1 MADLYF
7 KVNADYT
14 ELVAMQAEANR
25 LKAELSNFSGSKA
38 EFTELSNRVAALNTE
53 IQNLAAKG
61 IRDAE
66 GAFRD
71 FAEGAN
77 KTIGNVD
84 FSTFAK
90 GAEDSAA
97 AAREFGAAW
106 LSAMDSATSKDMDAV
121 ISNVRENMHGLRNSM
136 LDVQNVMSTT
146 NNPAA
151 TAALQGYMA
160 ELERLYKFYNEI
172 GLAARKMKEDMAVP
186 AGTQSMETVEVEQ
199 QRKALLEQMQSLYDA
214 EIQKQQKLG
223 NEYDKAAVALERY
236 KQQYIEMS
244 SQGGTSQELSSLKEN
259 IATTSVA
266 MQSLETQVEQ
276 SKEKTSQLSTA
287 MGEVKSNTQM
297 SSLEVTQMAVQFDNG
312 ANSGMRLRT
321 EMMMAREQL
330 ARMIQDGQSGSLQF
344 IQMAEKAG
352 ELRRV
357 FTASSAKMNYYA
369 NPTKGFAS
377 TTAALQGVAG
387 AAKVAVGIYGLFNK
401 KQEDLIRIQTTIQS
415 LMAITSGLQAVYN
428 MRSAK
433 SAVMQGILY
442 VQDQL
447 RKKVL
452 VDLAVAQEMENAAV
466 AQGTVAAGADA
477 AANTADAAAK
487 GAAAAATNKLTI
499 TQRLFNSVAKANPY
513 VLLATALITVIGAVW
528 ALARAN
534 GKAKKAEEEHKKSLE
549 RLASIQKAYS
559 DTYISEMT
567 SIQSKYQKL
576 QREWNRLKTAHEKN
590 HFIKVNQNAFHDLG
604 YAVSFVSQAEA
615 LLVKRTPK
623 VIAAMTAR
631 AKAAAME
638 AQIQANWKDYYT
650 ELDKIEQTAKGRK
663 KYKAGDTPFWGA
675 IKVYGLEKGDYT
687 MQYGAAKL
695 TESGAAKAN
704 AWELQH
710 VAQSKQERAAKALAA
725 AEKRDAVY
733 QKRIDALLDEVDKNN
748 EEIGVPTWDGKETN
762 TPKVNTT
769 YNKDNTDN
777 DKDISIEEQD
787 EEKRRDQEEAARR
800 DRIEYERKLA
810 ADRVAAMKD
819 GEAKVA
825 AQREL
830 EQKNAIEDIKEDYRS
845 RQLEI
850 IKGEK
855 NLFDN
860 QQKKL
865 PKKGNYYETAQFKAH
880 YDKQGN
886 LMLDP
891 ELEKEMNNRIAT
903 ANAVQQYDN
912 AKAQSDSLKELEN
925 FYNKRITI
933 EQKYADEQ
941 AKIKDKF
948 DAGFMDKDT
957 YDSLIFQSNSKKKA
971 ELQKVAFEDYKD
983 SPAFQLA
990 MSDDSVNYSA
1000 LESALVEIQK
1010 QMGKAKDTMDSSD
1023 FQAFIETYQQIC
1035 ERMIEANPFDAL
1047 SKSVGQLK
1055 LDEDELASAHANTQ
1069 SVYSRYGLDSNGQE
1083 VAGGAMEQLRMDY
1096 ENALANE
1103 QNADKNLNDA
1113 SQTKDEDLIAKVWE
1127 AKTAA
1132 VNATT
1137 KAKQAYSRAT
1147 DTVTNAENREA
1158 NAGNKVSR
1166 TTKNVQKAQK
1176 KARTTCL
1183 AWADAVKQAADM
1195 YKSPVTNAISQM
1207 ASLVS
1212 TTINS
1217 IDSIANAGKASAEG
1231 VSKVAQAVTK
1241 AVAILAIIQAAWEE
1255 INTIMS
1261 LFTGSAEKQYQ
1272 EKVSS
1277 LKGEINAL
1285 DYQFTVLKENMDDMW
1300 GTDAINQYI
1309 KSVDALKDKQDK
1321 QLELIKMQAE
1331 HVNGHH
1337 SLNYYQNKNSG
1348 LTSSDWQKAK
1358 DWFKKQGW
1366 NITGDGITMLYNLT
1380 PEQMKEFLASGI
1392 GTYITGALGGVK
1404 GTGDYSGSDWLS
1416 DIQAYADSV
1425 SSVEDITEELQ
1436 EKINGITFD
1445 SLKDNL
1451 MELVTTFDTSL
1462 NDIDNNFD
1470 EFMRDAV
1477 YNNVREGYEKELE
1490 NWYKEL
1496 DELNTKRAQGMNDEE
1511 YRKELAKLREK
1522 YETIVKKAQN
1532 DYQTSLTDAGIN
1544 VKDVE
1549 QSASEGGFESMSED
1563 TGQELNGR
1571 FASMQ
1576 GQETVTATNTGMM
1589 VQQLASTISIADEI
1603 RTIQVNSY
1611 LSLQAIEENTRKVV
1625 EPILGMRDDIT
1636 KIKENVDRL

>member
-7 KVNADYT
+7 KVHADYT
-14 ELVAMQAEANR
+14 ELVSMQAEANR
-25 LKAELSNFSGSKA
+25 LKAELENFSGSKE
-38 EFTELSNRVAALNTE
+38 EFTELSNRVAVLNEAMRKLATKGVMDAAE
-53 IQNLAAKG
+53 AFQNFAQ
-61 IRDAE
+61 DASK
-66 GAFRD
+66 A
-71 FAEGAN
+71 
-77 KTIGNVD
+77 IGGVD

-90 GAEDSAA
+90 GAEDSAS
-97 AAREFGAAW
+97 AAREFGECWMA
-106 LSAMDSATSKDMDAV
+106 AMDSATSKDLDVA
-121 ISNVRENMHGLRNSM
+121 ISNVKENMHDLRNGM
-136 LDVQNVMSTT
+136 IDVQNAMSST

-151 TAALQGYMA
+151 TTALQGYMG
-160 ELERLYKFYNEI
+160 ELERLYNFYNEI
-172 GLAARKMKEDMAVP
+172 GRAAIKMKEDMATP
-186 AGTQSMETVEVEQ
+186 APVQSAESLEVEG
-199 QRKALLEQMQSLYDA
+199 QRKALLEQMQALYDS

-223 NEYDKAAVALERY
+223 TEYDRAAIALERY
-236 KQQYIEMS
+236 KQQYLEMS
-244 SQGGTSQELSSLKEN
+244 SQGGSKQEMASLKEN
-259 IATTSVA
+259 IATSTTA
-266 MQSLETQVEQ
+266 MQSIETQVEQ
-276 SKEKTSQLSTA
+276 SKEKTGQLSA
-287 MGEVKSNTQM
+287 SMGEVKTNTQM
-297 SSLEVTQMAVQFDNG
+297 TSLEVTQMAMQFDNG

-330 ARMIQDGQSGSLQF
+330 ARMVQDGQTGTLQF
-344 IQMAEKAG
+344 VQMAEKAG

-357 FTASSAKMNYYA
+357 FTAASAKMNYYA
-369 NPTKGFAS
+369 NPTKGFAT
-377 TTAALQGVAG
+377 TTAALQGMAG

-401 KQEDLIRIQTTIQS
+401 KQEDLIKIQTTIQS

-442 VQDQL
+442 VQDKL

-452 VDLAVAQEMENAAV
+452 IDLAVAQEMANTAETQGAV
-466 AQGTVAAGADA
+466 TAGTSA

-487 GAAAAATNKLTI
+487 GAATAATGKLTI
-499 TQRLFNSVAKANPY
+499 AQRLFNSVAKANPY
-513 VLLATALITVIGAVW
+513 VLLATALVAVVGAVW

-534 GKAKKAEEEHKKSLE
+534 SKAKKEAEEHKKSLE
-549 RLASIQKAYS
+549 RLSAIRKAYS
-559 DTYISEMT
+559 DAYISEMT
-567 SIQSKYQKL
+567 STQSKYEKL
-576 QREWNRLKTAHEKN
+576 QRSWNRLKTAHEKN
-590 HFIKVNQNAFHDLG
+590 HFIKVNRNAFHDLG
-604 YAVSFVSQAEA
+604 YAVSSVSQAEL

-650 ELDKIEQTAKGRK
+650 ELDKIDQTAKGRK
-663 KYKAGDTPFWGA
+663 KYKAGDAPFYGA
-675 IKVYGLEKGDYT
+675 VKTYGLGKGDYE
-687 MQYGAAKL
+687 MKYGAAYL
-695 TESGAAKAN
+695 TEAGAAKAN
-704 AWELQH
+704 AWETQH

-725 AEKRDAVY
+725 AQKRDAVY
-733 QKRIDALLDEVDKNN
+733 QKRINALLDEADISDK
-748 EEIGVPTWDGKETN
+748 EVGVPVWDGKEPKEKH
-762 TPKVNTT
+762 PKVNTD
-769 YNKDNTDN
+769 YN
-777 DKDISIEEQD
+777 KDISIEEQ
-787 EEKRRDQEEAARR
+787 EEDKRRDQEEQARKAR
-800 DRIEYERKLA
+800 LEYERKLA
-810 ADRVAAMKD
+810 ADRVVAMKD

-830 EQKNAIEDIKEDYRS
+830 EQKNAIEDIREDYRA
-845 RQLEI
+845 RQLDI

-855 NLFDN
+855 SLYDN
-860 QQKKL
+860 SQKKL
-865 PKKGNYYETAQFKAH
+865 TNKDKKRGNFYDTAQFKAH
-880 YDKQGN
+880 YDAEGN
-886 LMLDP
+886 LKLDP
-891 ELEKEMNNRIAT
+891 ELEKEMNNRLAT
-903 ANAVQQYDN
+903 ANAMQQYDN

-933 EQKYADEQ
+933 EQKYVDEQ
-941 AKIKDKF
+941 AKIKDKYE
-948 DAGFMDKDT
+948 AGFMNEDT
-957 YDSLIFQSNSKKKA
+957 YNSLVKQSNSNKKA
-971 ELQKVAFEDYKD
+971 ELQKVAFEDYKN

-990 MSDDSVNYSA
+990 MSDDTVNYSA
-1000 LESALVEIQK
+1000 LESAFAEIQR
-1010 QMGKAKDTMDSSD
+1010 QMGEAKEDMDTTD
-1023 FQAFIETYQQIC
+1023 FQTFIETYQQIC

-1047 SKSVGQLK
+1047 SRSVEQLRR
-1055 LDEDELASAHANTQ
+1055 DEEELAAAHANTQ
-1069 SVYSRYGLDSNGQE
+1069 SVYSQFGLDSNGQE
-1083 VAGGAMEQLRMDY
+1083 MAGGVMEQLRLNY

-1103 QNADKNLNDA
+1103 QKADENLNAA
-1113 SQTKDEDLIAKVWE
+1113 SQTKDETLIAKAWE
-1127 AKTAA
+1127 DKTAA
-1132 VNATT
+1132 VTATT

-1147 DTVTNAENREA
+1147 DMVRNAENREV
-1158 NAGNKVSR
+1158 NAGNKVSK

-1176 KARTTCL
+1176 KARETCIL
-1183 AWADAVKQAADM
+1183 WADAVKQAADM

-1207 ASLVS
+1207 ANLMT

-1217 IDSIANAGKASAEG
+1217 IEAIEKAGETSAKG
-1231 VSKVAQAVTK
+1231 VQKVAQAVTK
-1241 AVAILAIIQAAWEE
+1241 AVAILAIIQAAWEV

-1277 LKGEINAL
+1277 LKGEISAL

-1309 KSVDALKDKQDK
+1309 KSVDALKEKQGK

-1348 LTSSDWQKAK
+1348 LTSADWQKAK
-1358 DWFKKQGW
+1358 DWFKQQGW
-1366 NITGDGITMLYNLT
+1366 NISGEGINMLYNLT
-1380 PEQMKEFLASGI
+1380 AEQMKQFLASGI

-1416 DIQAYADSV
+1416 DLQAYADTA
-1425 SSVEDITEELQ
+1425 SSVEDITDELQ

-1451 MELVTTFDTSL
+1451 KELVTTFDTSL
-1462 NDIDNNFD
+1462 NDINNNFD
-1470 EFMRDAV
+1470 EFMRDAA

-1496 DELNTKRAQGMNDEE
+1496 DELNTKRAQGMNDED

-1522 YETIVKKAQN
+1522 YETIVKKAQD

-1576 GQETVTATNTGMM
+1576 EQETVTATNTGLM
-1589 VQQLASTISIADEI
+1589 VQQLASTLGIADEI